1 MDDAEKRKFLTLPGL
16 ELPPLGGPAGS
27 QSLSKLQ
34 KYYYPKQNHVLK
46 ANTQSFA
53 MELFQ
58 NLAEDKF
65 NTLTA

>member
-1 MDDAEKRKFLTLPGL
+1 
-16 ELPPLGGPAGS
+16 
-27 QSLSKLQ
+27 
-34 KYYYPKQNHVLK
+34 LK

-65 NTLTA
+65 NTLTAWYVAFLTERIMM